1 MRRFVALARRR
12 EVVRR
17 AAKVALIVGTTLTLI
32 NQGDFML
39 AGMAPNL
46 IKMALTFLVPY
57 CVSTHG
63 AVTAIHEQ
71 HQRRIAR

>member
-39 AGMAPNL
+39 AGMAPN
-46 IKMALTFLVPY
+46 
-57 CVSTHG
+57 
-63 AVTAIHEQ
+63 
-71 HQRRIAR
+71 